1 MKDIY
6 EDDESLKM
14 LDIIRENAKTKIPFK
29 IRKTLLEKIEIV
41 FISLSIIFMI
51 VSMFFIIR
59 GLAKEQE
66 EAIVNCINKGNAI
79 NYCER
84 ISGYGV

>member
-6 EDDESLKM
+6 EDEESLKM
-14 LDIIRENAKTKIPFK
+14 LEIIRENAKTKIPFK
-29 IRKTLLEKIEIV
+29 RKKTLLEKIEIG
-41 FISLSIIFMI
+41 FILLSILFMVI
-51 VSMFFIIR
+51 SMFFIVK
-59 GLAKEQE
+59 GLAREHE
-66 EAIVNCINKGNAI
+66 TAIVNCVNNGNNS

>member
-6 EDDESLKM
+6 EDEESLKM
-14 LDIIRENAKTKIPFK
+14 LEIIRENAKTKIPFK
-29 IRKTLLEKIEIV
+29 RKMTWLEKIEIS
-41 FISLSIIFMI
+41 FIVLSVIFII
-51 VSMFFIIR
+51 VSMFFIVR
-59 GLAKEQE
+59 GLEKDQE
-66 EAIVNCINKGNAI
+66 EAIASCVNKGNDI